1 MGYSKSMT
9 TNIYKVLICCF
20 LLIGNFVKGQELI
33 DTGDNLDVNGEVYTV
48 KVLNENSNT
57 AIIAGDFNEINGIS
71 GFHNIALVNLANF
84 TVSSIPGITSING
97 PIHDVALDRRGVGL
111 AIMDKIY
118 IGGNF
123 TQINGVTKNYLAL
136 FERNIFSPS
145 FDYILSSWDPGING
159 QINDIEKLDDT
170 LYYSGSFTSVNNG
183 LSLDDNR
190 FGLSAISLVTGL
202 DLNIFRSNQ
211 PCNANI
217 VYVNEIDVTSKHV
230 NVSGKCNAADP
241 TGGLFFRFSKD
252 GCLDVSFG
260 GHGGTYFPP
269 SGYLGEAY
277 DIVTINDSIYYG
289 IESSSGTL
297 ESWVFTDDFT
307 DFSSGFT
314 VFDKPLTS
322 SVISDFKL
330 YPTPTPS
337 GISFEPT
344 SVAKYKNR
352 LFVIYDYSYTGGIYP
367 IFGTITSVDTGGTNW
382 QSYGMTEKFTDPFL
396 EHAFVVKNVLF
407 VSRNGTLNYTDAGS
421 PMRSGLITYCLE
433 PSEPEFFTSYDTTI
447 CPGDTLNYEIP
458 IVQYADGYLWEF
470 SGSGVN
476 LGAISGGPD
485 LLTTET
491 TSNSINIAFSS
502 NFEAGF
508 LTVTP
513 FSTCNNLLYDDSNKQ
528 YSSSQTIYIDTN
540 PLPDVY
546 AGLDTTLT
554 CRRTSVLLEGFS
566 STPGVTYEWI
576 QPGPYN
582 TVGTDTIATTD
593 GEYVFQV
600 TDALGCPNFDT
611 VIVSLDTIKPDVI
624 LPLGPLSI
632 TCSDTVRNLLGSTSI
647 TDSLLFWRKVSS
659 MDSLSNPVSANGLGE
674 YRLIVEDTINGCR
687 DSAAVFMFL
696 DQTPPNI
703 LVSGYPD
710 LAAGGY
716 LDTINCYFPN
726 LLLNAHS
733 DSINAVINWC
743 NEDSTNFVGTDTLIE
758 NGGWFYLFAE
768 DTVKGCTNYGKVLI
782 FEDFGQPDVSINS
795 TTALNC
801 SNDSLILNAT
811 TLVGDTLIW
820 TGSLIPSSSNPLTVF
835 DPGWYF
841 ITAIDSLNGCSR
853 LDSIEIIADNS
864 IDVMAGND
872 TIACN
877 QELIPFS
884 ASYIGSISGITYAW
898 NNGSTDALSFYTAGL
913 DSVIVVE
920 INGDGGCYGTDT
932 VRMDIPPIPVI
943 EFTGYQP
950 CGDGPTG
957 QIVGDPLSGFAPFT
971 YSIDGGITYQTT
983 PVFTG
988 LGFGTYPIW
997 VKDSLSCDY
1006 EFEAIIDQ
1014 SSALPE
1020 PEFLFSTYNFATD
1033 TVVIIDVSNPPT
1045 DSTTWDFP
1053 TELMVLDSNALSPML
1068 LLPDTGSF
1076 EIIMHAWYG
1085 TCEVITSK
1093 LIYASPFDSSSAS
1106 FYNQNGIKS
1115 IELYPNPTTGE
1126 FTVNIEFYKSQRAAI
1141 SLQDMLGYSYAFYSY
1156 DETAFISELIT
1167 MDAAAL
1173 NGTYVLKVVSEF
1185 DSAAITFILSR

>member
-1 MGYSKSMT
+1 MGHSKSMT

-33 DTGDNLDVNGEVYTV
+33 SGFPTLSPGEYIYDAQYIEEEDLYILVGEFTLTSGPLTYKNIVFLNSDFTINTSFKSFECNAPVTSIAIFKESLAPGVYGYIVYFGGLFTNVTYNTIAYSRNGIARFDFNFNETGFISAYDYIDAWDADLDWPGVYDMEVY
-48 KVLNENSNT
+48 LNRLVFV
-57 AIIAGDFNEINGIS
+57 GDFYLINSSSTPIIQTKIASYWGVSGSHYSTIDEYSDYSSSTCYDIESMDGAYYTATVDDEVTKETPGVLLWEVPPSGSSTGSYFVRDLNDSLIVVNYDAPGDGSGEPSRYAILRKTDGTIKTDYPFSTIS
-71 GFHNIALVNLANF
+71 GTYGALTQSIATYQGYLYISRSTGTYNLMKFSPYELYSPTGAIPIWTTSLSGSFGNVSHADNYPAFGSLNKKNNLIVVNNILFASFNNMVTASGQ
-84 TVSSIPGITSING
+84 T
-97 PIHDVALDRRGVGL
+97 RVGL
-111 AIMDKIY
+111 A
-118 IGGNF
+118 
-123 TQINGVTKNYLAL
+123 A
-136 FERNIFSPS
+136 
-145 FDYILSSWDPGING
+145 
-159 QINDIEKLDDT
+159 
-170 LYYSGSFTSVNNG
+170 
-183 LSLDDNR
+183 
-190 FGLSAISLVTGL
+190 
-202 DLNIFRSNQ
+202 
-211 PCNANI
+211 
-217 VYVNEIDVTSKHV
+217 
-230 NVSGKCNAADP
+230 
-241 TGGLFFRFSKD
+241 
-252 GCLDVSFG
+252 
-260 GHGGTYFPP
+260 
-269 SGYLGEAY
+269 
-277 DIVTINDSIYYG
+277 
-289 IESSSGTL
+289 
-297 ESWVFTDDFT
+297 
-307 DFSSGFT
+307 
-314 VFDKPLTS
+314 
-322 SVISDFKL
+322 
-330 YPTPTPS
+330 
-337 GISFEPT
+337 
-344 SVAKYKNR
+344 
-352 LFVIYDYSYTGGIYP
+352 
-367 IFGTITSVDTGGTNW
+367 
-382 QSYGMTEKFTDPFL
+382 
-396 EHAFVVKNVLF
+396 
-407 VSRNGTLNYTDAGS
+407 
-421 PMRSGLITYCLE
+421 YCLE
-433 PSEPEFFTSYDTTI
+433 PQNAQPFTDFDLDVCPLDTFTYTI
-447 CPGDTLNYEIP
+447 PPSDF
-458 IVQYADGYLWEF
+458 ADGYLWEF
-470 SGSGVN
+470 SGTGVS
-476 LGAISGGPD
+476 LGATGAPE
-485 LLTTET
+485 LLSYDA
-491 TSNSINIAFSS
+491 TSVTGNSIQIAFGI
-502 NFEAGF
+502 GF
-508 LTVTP
+508 SPGNLTVTP
-513 FSTCNNLLYDDSNKQ
+513 YSNCGGNLVDPSNVQ
-528 YSSSQTIYIDTN
+528 YAQPQTIYIDTN

-576 QPGPYN
+576 QLGPYN

-611 VIVSLDTIKPDVI
+611 VIVSMDTIKPDVI
-624 LPLGPLSI
+624 LPLGPFSI
-632 TCSDTVRNLLGSTSI
+632 TCADTVRNLLGSTSI

>member
-33 DTGDNLDVNGEVYTV
+33 NVTSTLNLVSGEQIYDIAYEPHNKKYYVVGDFTFVTDSATYNNFIVLDEELEIDITLSPSIESIDGIISSVEVYRFYSPFT
-48 KVLNENSNT
+48 SSH
-57 AIIAGDFNEINGIS
+57 I
-71 GFHNIALVNLANF
+71 VN
-84 TVSSIPGITSING
+84 
-97 PIHDVALDRRGVGL
+97 
-111 AIMDKIY
+111 IY
-118 IGGNF
+118 IGGYF
-123 TQINGVTKNYLAL
+123 TELTMGSTTYLRNGMCMFTINEGAAFSSLIFNAWDPQIDMPVINSIKIEEGYLAISGGFFYVNDYL
-136 FERNIFSPS
+136 DERSGLAVFNPVSGMLLPDFYPSSLTSSYDFSIYS
-145 FDYILSSWDPGING
+145 DLKIIEDTIYIVRNNGISKVAMDG
-159 QINDIEKLDDT
+159 TTINSYFGTYD
-170 LYYSGSFTSVNNG
+170 GSFVLAS
-183 LSLDDNR
+183 
-190 FGLSAISLVTGL
+190 
-202 DLNIFRSNQ
+202 
-211 PCNANI
+211 
-217 VYVNEIDVTSKHV
+217 
-230 NVSGKCNAADP
+230 
-241 TGGLFFRFSKD
+241 
-252 GCLDVSFG
+252 
-260 GHGGTYFPP
+260 
-269 SGYLGEAY
+269 
-277 DIVTINDSIYYG
+277 INDSLILLGGNYTGAGSEG
-289 IESSSGTL
+289 INFISPINRKSLNITTIPGFSGTAASA
-297 ESWVFTDDFT
+297 ESIVIYQNSYYSLNWNIIEKRILQESPL
-307 DFSSGFT
+307 FSF
-314 VFDKPLTS
+314 
-322 SVISDFKL
+322 
-330 YPTPTPS
+330 TPTSWSTSLLPSPFPKDDYS
-337 GISFEPT
+337 GINNKSNLI
-344 SVAKYKNR
+344 VAGNK
-352 LFVIYDYSYTGGIYP
+352 LFVTGTDMTTASGYP
-367 IFGTITSVDTGGTNW
+367 RIGW
-382 QSYGMTEKFTDPFL
+382 
-396 EHAFVVKNVLF
+396 A
-407 VSRNGTLNYTDAGS
+407 A
-421 PMRSGLITYCLE
+421 YCLE
-433 PSEPEFFTSYDTTI
+433 PQNAQPFTDFDLDVCPLDTFTYTI
-447 CPGDTLNYEIP
+447 PPSDF
-458 IVQYADGYLWEF
+458 ADGYLWEF
-470 SGSGVN
+470 SGTGVS
-476 LGAISGGPD
+476 LGATGAPE
-485 LLTTET
+485 LLSYDA
-491 TSNSINIAFSS
+491 TSVTGNSIQIAFGI
-502 NFEAGF
+502 GF
-508 LTVTP
+508 SPGNLTVTP
-513 FSTCNNLLYDDSNKQ
+513 YSNCGGNLVDPSNVQ
-528 YSSSQTIYIDTN
+528 YAQPQTIYIDTN
-540 PLPDVY
+540 PLPNVY

-624 LPLGPLSI
+624 LPLGPFSI
-632 TCSDTVRNLLGSTSI
+632 TCSDTVRNLLGSTST

-659 MDSLSNPVSANGLGE
+659 MDSLPNPAFANGLGE

-687 DSAAVFMFL
+687 DSAAVFMYL

-703 LVSGYPD
+703 RVSGYPD

-716 LDTINCYFPN
+716 LDTLDCYFPN
-726 LLLNAHS
+726 LLLNAYS

-743 NEDSTNFVGTDTLIE
+743 DEDSTNFVGTDTLIE
-758 NGGWFYLFAE
+758 NGGWFYIFAE

-782 FEDFGQPDVSINS
+782 FEDFGQPDVSINP

-811 TLVGDTLIW
+811 TLVGDSLIW
-820 TGSLIPSSSNPLTVF
+820 TGSLIPSSSNPLIVF
-835 DPGWYF
+835 DPGWYS

-864 IDVMAGND
+864 IDVIAGND

-913 DSVIVVE
+913 DSIIVVE
-920 INGDGGCYGTDT
+920 VNGDGGCYGSDT
-932 VRMDIPPIPVI
+932 VRMDIPPIPII

-950 CGDGPTG
+950 CGDGATG
-957 QIVGDPLSGFAPFT
+957 QIVGDPLSGLAPFN

-1045 DSTTWDFP
+1045 DSTVWEFP
-1053 TELMVLDSNALSPML
+1053 TELMVLDSNDLSPML

-1141 SLQDMLGYSYAFYSY
+1141 SLQDMLGYSYVFYSY

-1173 NGTYVLKVVSEF
+1173 NGTYILKVVSEF